1 MTAHS
6 LETIRE
12 LLDRGRSD
20 VIAITAP
27 DRAQLTY
34 GELRQHVENTVEV
47 LNGLGVGC
55 NDRVAIILPNG
66 PETACAFVAIAAGAT
81 TAPLNPAYREEEFT
95 NYLSLLRPQLVVVP
109 SWTRGEARAVAQKLG
124 IPIAEL
130 HPRTESAAGLFDLTG
145 DAGTTTR
152 RSLGYAKADDVA
164 LLLHTS
170 GSTARPKIVPLS
182 HRNLCA
188 SAENIVTSLS
198 LRPDDCCLN
207 IMPLFH
213 IHGLTAAVLASL
225 AAGASVCCTP
235 GFNALSF
242 FASMAK
248 VNPTWYTAVPT
259 MHQAILARA
268 RRHTKEIDD
277 GQLRLIRSS
286 SASLPPQV
294 MKALEDTFR
303 TPVIEAYGMTE
314 AAHQITCNPLP
325 PRQRKPGTVGLAAGT
340 EVAVMDHAGVAVA
353 PGTIGEVMIR
363 GPNVTT
369 GYDGDPAATAAAF
382 RNGWF
387 RTGDQGVLDENG
399 YLMLTGRLKEI
410 INRGGEKFSPR
421 EVDEVLIDHPAVVQ
435 AVTFAVPHKKLGE
448 EVAAAIVLKTGETA
462 TEHDIREFADRRL
475 SHFKVPR
482 RVVFLDEIPK
492 GPTGKLQRV
501 GLAKRLG
508 LAEA

>member
-1 MTAHS
+1 MSERH
-6 LETIRE
+6 LETIRG
-12 LLDRGRSD
+12 LLDRGRAD
-20 VIAITAP
+20 AVAITAP
-27 DRAQLTY
+27 DRSGLTY
-34 GELRQHVENTVEV
+34 AALRQHVENTIEV
-47 LNGLGVGC
+47 LNGLGIGC

-66 PETACAFVAIAAGAT
+66 PEMACAFVAIAGGAT

-95 NYLSLLRPQLVVVP
+95 NYLSLLRPKLVVVP
-109 SWTRGEARAVAQKLG
+109 AWTQGEGRAVAGKLG
-124 IPIAEL
+124 IPLAEL

-145 DAGTTTR
+145 ETGTPTPR
-152 RSLGYAKADDVA
+152 VGGYAQAQDVA

-170 GSTARPKIVPLS
+170 GSTARPKIVPLN

-188 SAENIVTSLS
+188 SVENIVKSLS
-198 LRPDDCCLN
+198 LGPDDCCLN

-242 FASMAK
+242 VASMAQAK
-248 VNPTWYTAVPT
+248 PTWYTAVPT

-268 RRHTKEIDD
+268 KRHTKAIDECR
-277 GQLRLIRSS
+277 LRLIRSS

-325 PRQRKPGTVGLAAGT
+325 PRARKPGTVGLAAGT
-340 EVAVMDHAGVAVA
+340 EVSVMDHAGSPVA
-353 PGTIGEVMIR
+353 PGRIGEVVIR

-369 GYDGDPAATAAAF
+369 GYDGDPAASAAAF

-410 INRGGEKFSPR
+410 INRGGEKFSPW

-435 AVTFAVPHKKLGE
+435 AVTFAMPHKKLGE
-448 EVAAAIVLKTGETA
+448 VVAAAIVLKTGETA

-482 RVVFLDEIPK
+482 RVIFLDEIPK

-508 LAEA
+508 LTET